1 MSWSTPAEAT
11 NITGDTIGQAD
22 LDRAQALLEIYVGVT
37 EDALPNLKPRD
48 IRLLKKMEAYQ
59 AAWMIKQVDLTG
71 RSDVTLVDQDSLS
84 YSKGD
89 QDMHVLA
96 PLAKAAYKRL
106 SWNRTRTM
114 NALSPSQ
121 ALALRG
127 KATAETIG
135 TVGSTS
141 SGDAFDPEDIGGW
154 SDGGWERI

>member
-11 NITGDTIGQAD
+11 NITGVTIGQAD

-89 QDMHVLA
+89 QDMHVL
-96 PLAKAAYKRL
+96 R
-106 SWNRTRTM
+106 SEERR
-114 NALSPSQ
+114 
-121 ALALRG
+121 
-127 KATAETIG
+127 
-135 TVGSTS
+135 VG
-141 SGDAFDPEDIGGW
+141 
-154 SDGGWERI
+154 RRR

>member
-1 MSWSTPAEAT
+1 MSTPAEAT

-71 RSDVTLVDQDSLS
+71 RSDVTLVDQDGLS

-89 QDMHVLA
+89 DDMHVMA
-96 PLAKAAYKRL
+96 PLAKRAYKRL
-106 SWNRTRTM
+106 SWNRTRTLDP
-114 NALSPSQ
+114 LSPTQ

-127 KATAETIG
+127 KQSAETIG
-135 TVGSTS
+135 ISGSSS
-141 SGDAFDPEDIGGW
+141 SGSAYDPD
-154 SDGGWERI
+154 DFYYGGWERI